1 MSGMDH
7 QRAQN
12 LIGSMCQFYEGS
24 EFYLKLQS
32 WEKILVLK
40 MLLENK
46 VKTDNINT
54 GTLSMI
60 STLAKTL

>member
-1 MSGMDH
+1 
-7 QRAQN
+7 
-12 LIGSMCQFYEGS
+12 MCQFYEGS